1 MHFHLFHW
9 ALLWD
14 NITGGENTTY
24 IKPGGLKGFEVT
36 REVPHPPFRRL
47 EPWMK
52 TNAELTANVSYIVY
66 HEEPLIL
73 GKSCVMEADEVEYD
87 RVYCESVQDLE
98 FIRDQHTVHFMLAIP
113 RIKLHDELRTLVAKS
128 VMRDVDPGT
137 QGVIENIMITDTGLD
152 YYHCSFYD
160 ASRPTPT
167 LGYFSSTLHSK
178 ILGIIH
184 GEGGDYIA
192 VNGAHGTLTSAMAC
206 GRPCGSFSGGYSPTS
221 KLAFIDIS
229 IGDDYLTIP
238 YHLKTYTESLY
249 TLHNVRMHSIS
260 WGDNDPV
267 GGKYTTSA
275 YLIDDIQ
282 YSFPEM
288 SIIAAGG
295 NSGPIGRIVSPGNS
309 KSAIC
314 VGAEASFSSVGPTN
328 DGRRGPSVIFGGVN
342 VYTAYARYPMT
353 TTNHATFARASGTSL
368 STPAVTGLV
377 AILRKN
383 FTDIYHYVPYACDV
397 WSVIDS
403 HAGVVEISPTDF
415 HIGNF
420 TVNGEVC
427 LQINTVG
434 TKRISFNWIDP
445 PSLNFNPSL
454 RNSYLVY
461 INDQQVAQSPG
472 NYIIFTTELTGMVNL
487 TVVGS
492 LQNYERPAGQHS
504 YLSMH
509 MNAPATFCA
518 QPEEYAIE
526 ETQVLDAQ
534 ASFQSIVTSAAHDP
548 PPPSPI
554 VYILIFIAVL
564 IVM

>member
-36 REVPHPPFRRL
+36 REVPHPPFRLL

-52 TNAELTANVSYIVY
+52 TNQELTANVSYIVY
-66 HEEPLIL
+66 HDEPMIL
-73 GKSCVMEADEVEYD
+73 GSSCVMEADELEYD
-87 RVYCESVQDLE
+87 RVYCETIQDLE
-98 FIRDQHTVHFMLAIP
+98 YIRDQHTVHFMMAIP
-113 RIKLHDELRTLVAKS
+113 RIKLQDLRSLVTKS
-128 VMRDVDPGT
+128 VMRDVDVNV
-137 QGVIENIMITDTGLD
+137 QGEIPNIMITDTGLD

-160 ASRPTPT
+160 ASRPVPT
-167 LGYFSSTLHSK
+167 LGYFSSSLHSK
-178 ILGIIH
+178 LLGIVH
-184 GEGGDYIA
+184 GENADYIA
-192 VNGAHGTLTSAMAC
+192 VNGAHGTLTSAVAS
-206 GRPCGSFSGGYSPTS
+206 GRACGSFSGGYSPTS

-238 YHLKTYTESLY
+238 YHLKTYTETLY
-249 TLHNVRMHSIS
+249 NLHNVRIHSMS

-275 YLIDDIQ
+275 YIIDEMA
-282 YSFPEM
+282 YSMPELCM
-288 SIIAAGG
+288 IAAAG
-295 NSGPIGRIVSPGNS
+295 NSGPIGRIVSPGNG
-309 KSAIC
+309 KNVIG

-328 DGRRGPSVIFGGVN
+328 DGRRGPSVIFEGVN
-342 VYTAYARYPMT
+342 VYTAYARYPQT
-353 TTNHATFARASGTSL
+353 TANHATFARASGTSL
-368 STPAVTGLV
+368 SAPAVAGLV
-377 AILRKN
+377 AILYKN
-383 FTDIYHYVPYACDV
+383 FTNIYHYVPYSCDI

-403 HAGVVEISPTDF
+403 HAGVVDISPTDF

-420 TVNGEVC
+420 TVNSEVC
-427 LQINTVG
+427 LQISTPG

-445 PSLNFNPSL
+445 PKLNFVSPL
-454 RNSYLVY
+454 RNIYLVY
-461 INDQQVAQSPG
+461 INDVQVAQSPG
-472 NYIIFTTELTGMVNL
+472 NYIIFTTTLTGMVNL

-492 LQNYERPAGQHS
+492 LQNYERPSGQHS

-518 QPEEYAIE
+518 QPEEVAIE
-526 ETQVLDAQ
+526 ESQVLDAQ
-534 ASFQSIVTSAAHDP
+534 ASIQSIVTSDAHTA
-548 PPPSPI
+548 PPPSPVLYVI
-554 VYILIFIAVL
+554 IFIAVL